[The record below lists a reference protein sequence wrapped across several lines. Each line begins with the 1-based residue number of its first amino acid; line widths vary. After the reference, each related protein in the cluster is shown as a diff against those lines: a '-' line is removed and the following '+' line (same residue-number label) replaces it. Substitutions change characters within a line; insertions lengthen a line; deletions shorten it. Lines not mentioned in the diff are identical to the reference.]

1 MTMNK
6 QERTQRTED
15 EAMLDFQRSQLTW
28 KTWAIV
34 AAVNAVAYVFFVG
47 FAKIF
52 GW

>member
-1 MTMNK
+1 MAMNK
-6 QERTQRTED
+6 QERTKRKED

-34 AAVNAVAYVFFVG
+34 AAVNAVAYVLFVG
-47 FAKIF
+47 LTTIF